1 MTAQDAA
8 EDPHL
13 RQGGAWARLPATE
26 DYPETDFGAPP
37 YKFESSDV
45 RIRTTP
51 ALFGEHNDYVYR
63 ELLGVSDE
71 EFERLRAAGHIATTF
86 DADLVA
92 RA

>member
-13 RQGGAWARLPATE
+13 RQSGAWTTLPATE
-26 DYPETDFGAPP
+26 DYPATDFGAPP
-37 YKFESSDV
+37 YKFEKSDV
-45 RIRTTP
+45 RIRSSP
-51 ALFGEHNDYVYR
+51 ALFAEHNDYVYR

-71 EFERLRAAGHIATTF
+71 EFERLQAAGHIATTF
-86 DADLVA
+86 DPDVVA